1 MSGRKRLAIV
11 LSVLGAGIG
20 TALVFRKDASR
31 FDFRQDAVPE
41 SPFRERVE
49 RRALADTAW
58 IRNLSR
64 GRAKS
69 GERPAERILPTPASI
84 TQAAL
89 PPAQPT
95 FQKSFSPVSALLYPI
110 DGVPA
115 DEQVS
120 EIGAGLDP
128 PSAPGTL
135 IRTGALQHRIVD
147 GDTLSQLAQTYLG
160 RSDRYLEIFEA
171 NRDLLA
177 SPDLLP
183 IGAMLKIPPRQL
195 GAESNHLQPP
205 SRAAQSGSELQLLP
219 SSGG

>member
-11 LSVLGAGIG
+11 LLVLGAGIS
-20 TALVFRKDASR
+20 TALVFRKDASTL
-31 FDFRQDAVPE
+31 DFRQDAVPE

-69 GERPAERILPTPASI
+69 VERPAERITPTPASMS
-84 TQAAL
+84 QGA
-89 PPAQPT
+89 PAPPT
-95 FQKSFSPVSALLYPI
+95 FQKSFSPVGALLYPI
-110 DGVPA
+110 DGVPS
-115 DEQVS
+115 DEQDTDTV
-120 EIGAGLDP
+120 AGLEP

-135 IRTGALQHRIVD
+135 IRTGALAHRVVD

-160 RSDRYLEIFEA
+160 RSDRYLEIFQA
-171 NRDLLA
+171 NRDQLA

-183 IGAMLKIPPRQL
+183 IGAMLKIPPRQP
-195 GAESNHLQPP
+195 GAESNHSQPSSRSAESRAQLQP
-205 SRAAQSGSELQLLP
+205 LP
-219 SSGG
+219 ISGG